1 MGGFT
6 SIKWRYRHR
15 CEKGLLLEKIL
26 ITEKGRFTVR
36 PYCSEDEES
45 VLLLWKA
52 AFEKEMDP
60 RLWRWKYR
68 DNPYGH
74 RILLCVSGEGSIVAL
89 YGGIPYKANHDGRIV
104 EIINLMDL
112 MSHPDYRGEG
122 LFVRTGKLFFDF
134 YCGPDG
140 ASFVYGFP
148 GEYHFVLGEKYLGYR
163 ALEQPVMFLSAQ
175 TSDLAGNRRTFGGS
189 VERLRKPDSRLEA
202 LWRGCCEFYP
212 LSVIRD
218 AGFSEWR
225 FFAHPFQK
233 YEVWAYRSCFRREVR
248 AYAVFLVEGKKASMI
263 DLFSAPSERGLSDF
277 FARLAAE
284 FLGRGTIE
292 MNTWLPDSHFLAED
306 ALSAGFKRAPEP
318 KGVVSTVRTFDHSPS
333 LEFISRKLFYTMADV
348 DLF

>member
-1 MGGFT
+1 VKANGIFHVSLRTM
-6 SIKWRYRHR
+6 
-15 CEKGLLLEKIL
+15 KGLLLEKIL
-26 ITEKGRFTVR
+26 VTERGRFTVR
-36 PYCSEDEES
+36 PYCQADEES
-45 VLLLWKA
+45 VLSLWKA
-52 AFEKEMDP
+52 AFKKDMDP

-74 RILLCVSGEGSIVAL
+74 RIVLCVSEEGIIVAL

-122 LFVRTGKLFFDF
+122 LFVRTGRIFFDF
-134 YCGPDG
+134 YCRPDG

-163 ALEQPVMFLSAQ
+163 ALEQPVIFLSAQ
-175 TSDLAGNRRTFGGS
+175 PLDMAGKKRTFGGR
-189 VERLRKPDSRLEA
+189 VERLEKPDSCLDDLWERCQEA
-202 LWRGCCEFYP
+202 YP
-212 LSVIRD
+212 LTAIRD
-218 AGFSEWR
+218 AGFSKWR
-225 FFAHPFQK
+225 FFAHPFQE
-233 YEVWAYRSCFRREVR
+233 YEVWVYRSRFRRQVK
-248 AYAVFLVEGKKASMI
+248 AYAVFVVEEKKAAMI
-263 DLFSAPSERGLSDF
+263 DIFSVPSEKVLSDF

-284 FLGRGTIE
+284 FLGRGIVE
-292 MNTWLPDSHFLAED
+292 INTWLPDSHFIAED

-333 LEFISRKLFYTMADV
+333 LESISRNLFYTMADV